1 MGSVEEAMT
10 FHTPSEG
17 NGAKARRM
25 SRPMQ
30 DEDGYNELVLQSMGD
45 VGGSNINYNK
55 AQRHHN
61 GEDDEGGYARNKQPN
76 TTQGPDRRNG
86 NHSHLQGDQSFNQNA
101 SVLQN
106 QSLVQNSVDL
116 DPLQGNSFG
125 DEQTGQY
132 VNTGGQRGY
141 AKDLDYSYD
150 EDDNARTKRR
160 ANHIAN

>member
-10 FHTPSEG
+10 YHTPSEG
-17 NGAKARRM
+17 NGTKARRM

-55 AQRHHN
+55 AQHHN
-61 GEDDEGGYARNKQPN
+61 NGDEEDEGGYERNNQPN
-76 TTQGPDRRNG
+76 TTQRPDRRNG

-116 DPLQGNSFG
+116 DQLQGNTLG
-125 DEQTGQY
+125 E
-132 VNTGGQRGY
+132 
-141 AKDLDYSYD
+141 
-150 EDDNARTKRR
+150 E
-160 ANHIAN
+160 